1 VVGEDTVA
9 VAGAATWAAAS
20 VVAAAIWAAASVAA
34 ISLSL
39 PTAHIHVTTRTVF
52 MTRPIA
58 LPFQIRD
65 NARRAPSPQMS

>member
-1 VVGEDTVA
+1 VKVQAARIAGELAQEDGYQGWA
-9 VAGAATWAAAS
+9 VR
-20 VVAAAIWAAASVAA
+20 V
-34 ISLSL
+34 SLSL